1 MPSRGTHAESCR
13 FDNLSPEFLRKTVVS
28 DPRLRFRALPRP
40 HQERCIQPSRRHSM
54 PEFRPSSNK
63 KIAQFDFS
71 CLPSLTILV
80 QVEAAICTSE
90 RCFLK
95 FQKTPQSANV
105 LLTWRTPPL
114 PDGVMVARV
123 TLDHLVEVRILIGQF
138 FCVIDCWFLCWRF
151 ADGGQVCRLHQ
162 SPHTFCH
169 LLMPCL

>member
-1 MPSRGTHAESCR
+1 
-13 FDNLSPEFLRKTVVS
+13 
-28 DPRLRFRALPRP
+28 
-40 HQERCIQPSRRHSM
+40 M

-80 QVEAAICTSE
+80 QIEAAICTSE

-123 TLDHLVEVRILIGQF
+123 TLDHLVEVRILIGQ
-138 FCVIDCWFLCWRF
+138 ISQRF
-151 ADGGQVCRLHQ
+151 IQPGFV
-162 SPHTFCH
+162 
-169 LLMPCL
+169 LLPDWQLILWC